1 MLKKGNIVIKSY
13 KNVWVAMRKCCMK
26 TSSDC
31 ADVMWNGRW
40 FQVLVLETGNAC
52 VLTVE
57 RGKGS
62 IDF

>member
-31 ADVMWNGRW
+31 ADVMWKW

-52 VLTVE
+52 LLTVE
-57 RGKGS
+57 R
-62 IDF
+62 